1 METSG
6 YTPRINTG
14 GNFCGHDPSN
24 PAFVFSLPE
33 HSGRGSI
40 PRVLTLLSERMGR
53 YYSRPALTIPSLN
66 LANGSRRQM
75 RSERRDACLLL
86 LGAIVRYLD
95 VASLR
100 VGIPTKDGFM
110 SLTLDY
116 LAIKC
121 GLSQRRA
128 ERAIRDLKAANL
140 LTVSQP
146 RQLMADGSW
155 KGLAAVKAVSRHLF
169 AVFGLK
175 VALKCSRDQATKGLK
190 RKAES
195 WNKDGGNRNL
205 TQLARLQLFLG
216 DMPAQRRQQTRRPTK
231 SQEMDDFER
240 RRRYNLLLAQIIQ
253 DNPEWDEDQVREAA
267 AKAL

>member
-1 METSG
+1 
-6 YTPRINTG
+6 
-14 GNFCGHDPSN
+14 
-24 PAFVFSLPE
+24 
-33 HSGRGSI
+33 
-40 PRVLTLLSERMGR
+40 
-53 YYSRPALTIPSLN
+53 
-66 LANGSRRQM
+66 
-75 RSERRDACLLL
+75 
-86 LGAIVRYLD
+86 
-95 VASLR
+95 
-100 VGIPTKDGFM
+100 M

-253 DNPEWDEDQVREAA
+253 DNPEWDEEQVREAA

>member
-14 GNFCGHDPSN
+14 GNFCGHNPSN

-33 HSGRGSI
+33 HSGPGSI

-116 LAIKC
+116 LAAKC

-128 ERAIRDLKAANL
+128 ERALRDLKSANL

-175 VALKCSRDQATKGLK
+175 VALKCSRDQATKNLK
-190 RKAES
+190 RKAET
-195 WNKDGGNRNL
+195 WNKDGGQRNL
-205 TQLARLQLFLG
+205 TQVARLQLFLG
-216 DMPAQRRQQTRRPTK
+216 DMPAPRRRQPTRPTE
-231 SQEMDDFER
+231 SQEAAAFER
-240 RRRYNLLLAQIIQ
+240 RRRYNLLLAQFIQ
-253 DNPEWDEDQVREAA
+253 DHPDWDEEQVREAA